1 MIGNNLRKI
10 IQRLLL
16 MYCILKKKKCFK
28 NAYVSK
34 HNSNYE
40 KQVIL
45 LMILNGEVW
54 HYLATTK
61 SSALLRGITSKN
73 NGNFY
78 CLYCL
83 HSFRTKPKLKSFKKL
98 CEIKYFCD
106 ALKPFED
113 TRILEFNQYQKC
125 DEAPVIYLCRS

>member
-1 MIGNNLRKI
+1 
-10 IQRLLL
+10 
-16 MYCILKKKKCFK
+16 
-28 NAYVSK
+28 
-34 HNSNYE
+34 
-40 KQVIL
+40 
-45 LMILNGEVW
+45 MILNGEVW